1 MILFPAIDIL
11 NGKAVRL
18 YRGDKNAV
26 TEYGDPIEF
35 AEKWVEAGAEWLH
48 VVDLAGA
55 FSGESGIDGI
65 LTEIKK
71 RFHVRVQSGG
81 GLRTVDDVR
90 RRLDAGADRVVLG
103 TMAALHPDDFA
114 LATFQFPEKIVA
126 GIDAKDGR
134 FAVQGW
140 TESSAWSAE
149 ELIGRFLARG
159 LRQVICT
166 DISRDGM
173 LCGPATGLYAALQ
186 QRFPDVEITVSG
198 GVSAWRDLETLER
211 AGLRSAI
218 VGKAI
223 YEGRITLK
231 ELKRC
236 LQNE

>member
-1 MILFPAIDIL
+1 MAFKILQKIDE
-11 NGKAVRL
+11 NGYWIKPVKFFIAPDSKPSKKMVEQAL
-18 YRGDKNAV
+18 PEGADVQNNFYKWDG
-26 TEYGDPIEF
+26 
-35 AEKWVEAGAEWLH
+35 EKWVAE
-48 VVDLAGA
+48 
-55 FSGESGIDGI
+55 
-65 LTEIKK
+65 KK
-71 RFHVRVQSGG
+71 P
-81 GLRTVDDVR
+81 T
-90 RRLDAGADRVVLG
+90 
-103 TMAALHPDDFA
+103 
-114 LATFQFPEKIVA
+114 
-126 GIDAKDGR
+126 
-134 FAVQGW
+134 
-140 TESSAWSAE
+140 SAE